1 MKQNLNKTTE
11 TTLKL
16 FKRFSIVSNSL
27 AYLIVQMSAQMKQ
40 EAQLVAA
47 IADRTVNDVEYSY
60 RTKLFYFSF
69 RPISVVQPD

>member
-1 MKQNLNKTTE
+1 
-11 TTLKL
+11 
-16 FKRFSIVSNSL
+16 
-27 AYLIVQMSAQMKQ
+27 MSAQMKQ

-69 RPISVVQPD
+69 RPISVVQPY